1 MPARTNEFQEMVT
14 LLTRVMREDD
24 SVIVNPSAMLTDI
37 ITGELREV
45 DILVET
51 TAIGRKLSLAVECRD
66 WKRPQS
72 VQWVEEMHAKNLAL
86 PVNKTV
92 LVSSKGFTKAAL
104 KKAAHYGMDS
114 IVPGEVTPGFIGSVV
129 NNLHEVVTKRAHFK
143 VKTVMLQI
151 QLADGHA
158 PWVPTFADSPVYTQD
173 GTEIEAVGGIVRGM
187 LDGNPAQQTHLRS
200 ATEKDK
206 FMNIRTNGPTSR
218 DGDPLFVIPAIEGK
232 ELPPAPILGMYIE
245 GPVKLDL
252 VKISLT
258 HGDYDGMPYSSG
270 STPFEGMRV
279 SVVATEGKDG
289 TVKWAGSA
297 SKPGGPQEWF

>member
-1 MPARTNEFQEMVT
+1 MVA
-14 LLTRVMREDD
+14 LITRVMREDE
-24 SVIVNPSAMLTDI
+24 SIKVTPSAMLKDI

-51 TAIGRKLSLAVECRD
+51 ATVGRKVSLGIECRD
-66 WKRPQS
+66 SKRRQS

-104 KKAAHYGMDS
+104 KKAAHYGMDT

-129 NNLHEVVTKRAHFK
+129 NNLHEVLTKRAHFK
-143 VKTVMLQI
+143 VKTVRLQI

-158 PWVPTFADSPVYTQD
+158 PWVPAFADSPVYTQD
-173 GTEIEAVGGIVRGM
+173 GTEIVTVGGIVRRM
-187 LDGNPAQQTHLRS
+187 LDGNPDQQAHLRS

-206 FMNIRTNGPTSR
+206 FMNIRTNGPTSY
-218 DGDPLFVIPAIEGK
+218 DGNPLYVIPTIEGK
-232 ELPPAPILGMYIE
+232 ELPLAPILGMYIE

-252 VKISLT
+252 FKVPLT

-297 SKPGGPQEWF
+297 TKAGGPQEWF